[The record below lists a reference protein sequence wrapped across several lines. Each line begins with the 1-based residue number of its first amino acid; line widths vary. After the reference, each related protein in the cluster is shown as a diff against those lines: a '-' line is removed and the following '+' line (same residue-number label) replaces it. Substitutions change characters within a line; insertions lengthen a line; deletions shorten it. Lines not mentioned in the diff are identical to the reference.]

1 MRTKLFIVFM
11 IIVSLVVA
19 GAMVALAEDV
29 KKININTATLEELET
44 LPGIGP
50 KLGQAIID
58 GRPYE
63 KVEDLINVKGIGE
76 KKLEALK
83 GLVEVKPIEEQKK
96 EGEQSTEEPKKEGS

>member
-1 MRTKLFIVFM
+1 MILYSYLTKKVN
-11 IIVSLVVA
+11 V
-19 GAMVALAEDV
+19 
-29 KKININTATLEELET
+29 NTATLDELQT